1 MICFLLIF
9 YSFFFLLFHTI
20 YSLLF
25 VNLDMIFMEDRHE
38 ACLGIDTMSVEEA
51 VEIIQRNERGRQ
63 GVERANAHRI
73 CR

>member
-1 MICFLLIF
+1 
-9 YSFFFLLFHTI
+9 
-20 YSLLF
+20 
-25 VNLDMIFMEDRHE
+25 MIFMEDRHE

-63 GVERANAHRI
+63 GVERAKAHRI